1 MKKLYFLVII
11 FTFSACDFFDTE
23 FDDNEKALS
32 YKSKNI
38 TNSAIPTTSLKIMN
52 WNIKF
57 AGGRIDFFFDCYDN
71 RALMSK
77 SEVLANLKLLADK
90 IKQVNPDVLFINEV
104 DINSKRSAY
113 IDQMQWLLDNTD
125 LNYGVYASQ
134 WKADYIPSD
143 GVGRVNSGNA
153 ILSKFKLEDAKRI
166 ALALID
172 EQDAI
177 TQYFYLRR
185 NILKTKLTL
194 GTKDYYLLG
203 THTSAYSEDGT
214 KKKQID
220 QFKSELDNLNS
231 SGETFIAGGDL
242 NALPPG
248 STLTSGFADSKCE
261 EEYDAD
267 DYSEEVD
274 WLVPLYD
281 DYNSAIPLSVY
292 QANQA
297 DHFTHT
303 TDKNGFWA
311 RKLDYLFTNG
321 SFVLNSGKTHQD
333 ASSGGLEMMSRSD
346 HAAIIVELSV
356 Q

>member
-1 MKKLYFLVII
+1 MKNFFIAII
-11 FTFSACDFFDTE
+11 LMSLNACDFFNTE
-23 FDDNEKALS
+23 FDETEKALS
-32 YKSKNI
+32 YKAKQTI
-38 TNSAIPTTSLKIMN
+38 TPSDPTNSLKIMT

-57 AGGRIDFFFDCYDN
+57 AGARIDFFFDCYDN
-71 RALMSK
+71 RVLMSK
-77 SEVLANLKLLADK
+77 SEVISNLKKLAEK
-90 IKQVNPDVLFINEV
+90 IKQVDPDILFLNEV

-113 IDQMQWLLDNTD
+113 VDQMQWLLDNTD
-125 LNYGVYASQ
+125 LNYGSYASQ

-153 ILSKFKLEDAKRI
+153 ILSKFKLEDSKRI
-166 ALALID
+166 ALPLIA
-172 EQDAI
+172 EQDDL

-185 NILKTKLTL
+185 NILKTKAIVAN
-194 GTKDYYLLG
+194 KNYYLFA

-220 QFKSELDNLNS
+220 QLKSELDNLNL
-231 SGETFIAGGDL
+231 SGEIFIAGGDL

-248 STLTSGFADSKCE
+248 SSKTSGFPDSKCD

-267 DYSEEVD
+267 DYSEETD

-281 DYNSAIPLSVY
+281 DYKSAIPLLEY

-297 DHFTHT
+297 EHFTHT

-321 SFVLNSGKTHQD
+321 NFVLNSGKTHQD
-333 ASSGGLEMMSRSD
+333 INSGGLEMMSRSD
-346 HAAIIVELSV
+346 HAAIVVELSV